1 MHASA
6 CIFYLFKGEEIQSYQ
21 GLFDQSFSVHGD
33 CFGDE
38 EMAVDLIGE
47 FMTLTLNIHAPHSN
61 AISVD

>member
-1 MHASA
+1 MQNHSCL
-6 CIFYLFKGEEIQSYQ
+6 CIYSEGEEIQSYQ

-47 FMTLTLNIHAPHSN
+47 FIFMLYILMKCQ
-61 AISVD
+61 

>member
-1 MHASA
+1 MSQFAF
-6 CIFYLFKGEEIQSYQ
+6 FYLFKAEETQSYQ

-47 FMTLTLNIHAPHSN
+47 FATSTLNIQALHTNEMSL
-61 AISVD
+61 D